1 MGEILDARA
10 SPMRTSRRT
19 ALPRAAAVA
28 IALPAMLAT
37 VLVALTPSGTSAANL
52 GQLQSQLGQ
61 SQARQQNLSS
71 SIGSLSGLVASL
83 DNQISLVQGR
93 EAAVNRELAI
103 DRAKLA
109 RVQASLQKERA
120 LLVKLRERLALAK
133 MILRRQ
139 LVSNYEGGQPD
150 LVSVVLSSNG
160 FSNLL
165 DQLNYLGMAEHR
177 QQAIITITRT
187 AQAQAD
193 QAARRLAALQA
204 TDSQMTQ
211 GAETQA
217 RALAGMNALLDA
229 KQSAVRRARAAQQS
243 ALVAAQIRAAN
254 LRHQISQV
262 RAAQA
267 AAAARAAAAAAAAA
281 QRAAAATPSAPAG
294 GSGGST
300 GALGPSGGWAIPYAI
315 VLCES
320 GGQNLPPNSAG
331 ASGYYQIMPATWKLF
346 GGTGPAAY
354 LAPKSEQDAVASRI
368 WNGGAGASNWVC
380 AGIVGIH

>member
-1 MGEILDARA
+1 
-10 SPMRTSRRT
+10 MRTCRRT
-19 ALPRAAAVA
+19 DPPRAAAVA
-28 IALPAMLAT
+28 IALTAVLAT
-37 VLVALTPSGTSAANL
+37 AVAVLSPSGTSAATPNL
-52 GQLQSQLGQ
+52 GQLHSELGQ
-61 SQARQQNLSS
+61 SEAQQQNLSS
-71 SIGSLSGLVASL
+71 NIGSLSGLISSL
-83 DNQISLVQGR
+83 DGQISLVQSR
-93 EAAVNRELAI
+93 KAAVNTELAS

-109 RVQASLQKERA
+109 RVQASLKKERA
-120 LLVKLRERLALAK
+120 VLVKLRDRLALAK

-150 LVSVVLSSNG
+150 LVSVVLNANG
-160 FSNLL
+160 FTNLL

-177 QQAIITITRT
+177 QQAIITVTRT

-193 QAARRLAALQA
+193 QAARRLAALQV
-204 TDSQMTQ
+204 SVRQMTQ
-211 GAETQA
+211 SAAVQA
-217 RALAGMNALLDA
+217 QALAGMNSLLHA
-229 KQSAVRRARAAQQS
+229 KQAAVARARAAQQS
-243 ALVAAQIRAAN
+243 ALVAARIRAAN

-262 RAAQA
+262 EAAQA

-281 QRAAAATPSAPAG
+281 QRAAAATPSAPVTS
-294 GSGGST
+294 SGGST